1 MEIERDENDIDT
13 FINENLS
20 GRRGFFYCIAGGIGA
35 KNFLKPQKDPAK

>member
-20 GRRGFFYCIAGGIGA
+20 GRRGFYIVLREELERKIF
-35 KNFLKPQKDPAK
+35 